1 MTERHAHDPTIDELL
16 VAFMDGELDEAERT
30 RISELIETDEAVA
43 ARFDFLSAS
52 ELPYRA
58 AFEPMLA
65 EAPATQL
72 NAMLAALPSP
82 LQQKSRAT
90 VWSSR
95 RGFLAAA
102 AACLVAG
109 VVIDRTLLGLQGQF
123 GEDADHDD
131 SDWRAVVAQYMELY
145 TPETL
150 SALPDDPATQAAELR
165 ATGTRIG
172 LSLTPQAVALS
183 GLSFKRA
190 QLLEYDG
197 KPLAQIAY
205 LDPRHGPVA
214 LCIVPSK
221 AGQSAPEMESR
232 NGMNVV
238 YWSTATHA
246 FMLIGHNPIDDL
258 TAMAD
263 TARGNLATS

>member
-1 MTERHAHDPTIDELL
+1 MTERQAHDPTIDELL
-16 VAFMDGELDEAERT
+16 VAFLDGELDEPERT
-30 RISELIETDEAVA
+30 RISQLIETDGTVA

-65 EAPATQL
+65 EAPEAKL

-82 LQQKSRAT
+82 SVQKPRA

-102 AACLVAG
+102 ACLVAG
-109 VVIDRTLLGLQGQF
+109 VAIDRTLLGLQGQF

-165 ATGTRIG
+165 ATGARIG

-183 GLSFKRA
+183 GLSLKRA
-190 QLLEYDG
+190 QLLEYDD

-214 LCIVPSK
+214 LCIVPSN

-238 YWSTATHA
+238 YWSTASHA
-246 FMLIGHNPIDDL
+246 FMLIGRNPIDDL
-258 TAMAD
+258 TAMAE